1 MKSSNSV
8 FYTDI
13 GNVISYPENQYYSQI
28 KADLLSRVDSAGA
41 CSSLELFSDTSF
53 EPPAGEVWLRPGENN
68 VEQKTNYN
76 DGNPQFSLAIMA
88 FRRDSKAVT
97 RVIPLDNTFHTL
109 GHGIYHFRFV
119 LSLALVSRYECI
131 KFAMFA

>member
-1 MKSSNSV
+1 MKSSESV

-13 GNVISYPENQYYSQI
+13 DNVASYHENQYYTQI
-28 KADLLSRVDSAGA
+28 KADLLSRVDG
-41 CSSLELFSDTSF
+41 CSSLELFSDISF
-53 EPPAGEVWLRPGENN
+53 KPPPGEVWLRPREINF
-68 VEQKTNYN
+68 EQETNYN

-97 RVIPLDNTFHTL
+97 HVIPLDNTFDTL

-119 LSLALVSRYECI
+119 LSLVLALRYECL
-131 KFAMFA
+131 KFPIFA